1 MQFLVEPTGVAE
13 WIPVEGGFPPERGQR
28 TLAVGALRTLTPRS
42 GLQEEKKTFNTF
54 FPIISSPFF
63 SISGQIFPPPVI

>member
-13 WIPVEGGFPPERGQR
+13 WTPVEGGFPPERGQR

-42 GLQEEKKTFNTF
+42 GLQEEKKHIIHF
-54 FPIISSPFF
+54 FLLFHPLFF
-63 SISGQIFPPPVI
+63 QFQGKFFLPP